1 MDSVFQNFKL
11 LVKMEV
17 IFMHD
22 EMLSCLILKVNARF
36 CLNFE
41 GYMLL
46 EIYQFLLLLQFTKM

>member
-1 MDSVFQNFKL
+1 
-11 LVKMEV
+11 
-17 IFMHD
+17 MHD